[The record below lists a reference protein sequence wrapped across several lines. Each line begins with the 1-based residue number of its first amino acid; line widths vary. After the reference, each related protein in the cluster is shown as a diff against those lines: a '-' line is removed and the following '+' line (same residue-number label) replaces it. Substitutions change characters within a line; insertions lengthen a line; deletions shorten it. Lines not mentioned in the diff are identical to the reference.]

1 MNKIVIFVIFIA
13 AALVIVA
20 ITIITLFDGLDSVGE
35 PSAIGFKYKSYGK
48 ENLVNCKE

>member
-1 MNKIVIFVIFIA
+1 MNKIVIFVIFIV
-13 AALVIVA
+13 AALAIVA
-20 ITIITLFDGLDSVGE
+20 IITLSDGLDSAGE

>member
-20 ITIITLFDGLDSVGE
+20 IITLFDGLDSVGE